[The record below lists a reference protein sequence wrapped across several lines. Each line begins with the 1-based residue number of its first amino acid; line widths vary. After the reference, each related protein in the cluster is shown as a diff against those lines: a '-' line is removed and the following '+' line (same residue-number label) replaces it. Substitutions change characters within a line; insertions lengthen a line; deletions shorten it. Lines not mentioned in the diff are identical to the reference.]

1 MVLFSKVVSFLRL
14 SLRQQKCLL
23 KALEKID
30 ADDQSDLTESSSFSL
45 TVSKSDLTSTSIVDR

>member
-1 MVLFSKVVSFLRL
+1 MVLILKSFNTIHFF

-30 ADDQSDLTESSSFSL
+30 ADDQSDLTESSFTL
-45 TVSKSDLTSTSIVDR
+45 TVSKSDLTSTV

>member
-1 MVLFSKVVSFLRL
+1 MVLFLKSFNTITLFLRL

-30 ADDQSDLTESSSFSL
+30 ADDQSDLTESSFTL
-45 TVSKSDLTSTSIVDR
+45 TVSISVLTCTV